1 MELFVNRTSTLS
13 LQPASALLDAMLQ
26 RAGRKVALPET
37 GEGSH
42 ADLGFQRS
50 TTTH

>member
-1 MELFVNRTSTLS
+1 MNRYSTLS
-13 LQPASALLDAMLQ
+13 LQPASTLLDAMLQ
-26 RAGRKVALPET
+26 RAGRNAAIPEA